1 MLFVL
6 RNDIYML
13 VPVGLLGMQREPSQ
27 TEAVH
32 FILQGR
38 QRFVPVRERERETS
52 RNPSSSL
59 YILAKELLSVQ
70 EVGRSNGV

>member
-38 QRFVPVRERERETS
+38 QRFVPVRERERNKQKPKLQFVYS
-52 RNPSSSL
+52 C
-59 YILAKELLSVQ
+59 
-70 EVGRSNGV
+70 